1 MDYIFA
7 GLNIFFSPIAFLLFF
22 IITPINHI
30 VFSEDSDV
38 NVVRLAPQRY
48 FIFCTALLI
57 MAVLLVASYNV
68 IAPQKIFLIDILQ
81 PRYYW
86 LSVGCWIITAITL
99 KSYIRGIEDNIMGFV
114 FFPLLFISSLALV
127 LINLPS
133 LVSGFNMNGKPL
145 LINAWA
151 AFLVHGCNP
160 LLVLLFHTNR
170 ESEKYSGEPL
180 ILIRKYTAILFFY
193 AFIVALHWLVLSFFG
208 KTLEVSAFFGV
219 GQSLVYFLPFL
230 GGAILHFYFAFSLG
244 EKLPD
249 GQLKIIIDIFLSIT
263 TAICIALQSINYLQY
278 WQRVW

>member
-1 MDYIFA
+1 MEYIFA

-22 IITPINHI
+22 IITPIHHI
-30 VFSEDSDV
+30 AFSEDSDV
-38 NVVRLAPQRY
+38 NVVRLAPQTY

-81 PRYYW
+81 PKYYW
-86 LSVGCWIITAITL
+86 ISVGSWIITALTL

-114 FFPLLFISSLALV
+114 FFPMLFISSLALV

-133 LVSGFNMNGKPL
+133 LISSFNMNGKPL
-145 LINAWA
+145 SLSAWA
-151 AFLVHGCNP
+151 AFLIHGCNP

-170 ESEKYSGEPL
+170 ENEKSSEKPL
-180 ILIRKYTAILFFY
+180 LMIRKYTAILFFY
-193 AFIVALHWLVLSFFG
+193 AFIIAFHWLVFSFFG
-208 KTLEVSAFFGV
+208 KSFEVTAFFGV

-230 GGAILHFYFAFSLG
+230 GGALLHFYFGFSLK

-249 GQLKIIIDIFLSIT
+249 GQLKIIIGIFLSIM
-263 TAICIALQSINYLQY
+263 TAICIALQCINYLQY